1 VTRYREA
8 FEARDLDAI
17 VESLAPD
24 VVIHSPISRR
34 VTFRGREEARRLFE
48 IVLDLLGE
56 TRYTHELADGDVRV
70 AVFHAQLA
78 GREMHEVQVM
88 RLDAEGRVKDLT
100 LFLRPLPGIT
110 ALAAALGPR
119 LARRKGRRAAAV
131 VAAYARPLA
140 VVTEIG
146 DRISTRFV

>member
-1 VTRYREA
+1 MTRFREA

-24 VVIHSPISRR
+24 VVINSPISRR
-34 VTFRGREEARRLFE
+34 ISFRGREEARRLFE

-56 TRYTHELADGDVRV
+56 TRYTQELVDGDVRV
-70 AVFHAQLA
+70 VVLHARLA
-78 GREMHEVQVM
+78 GRELHEVQLM
-88 RLDAEGRVKDLT
+88 RLDGEGRVKELT
-100 LFLRPLPGIT
+100 LFMRPLPGIT

-119 LARRKGRRAAAV
+119 LARRKGRLAAAL
-131 VAAYARPLA
+131 VAGYARPLA

-146 DRISTRFV
+146 DRISTRLV

>member
-1 VTRYREA
+1 VTRFGEA

-24 VVIHSPISRR
+24 VVINSPISRR
-34 VTFRGREEARRLFE
+34 VSFRGREEARRLFE

-70 AVFHAQLA
+70 VVLHARLA
-78 GREMHEVQVM
+78 GRELHEVQLM
-88 RLDAEGRVKDLT
+88 RLDGEGRVKELT
-100 LFLRPLPGIT
+100 LFMRPLPGIT

-119 LARRKGRRAAAV
+119 LTRRKGRLAAAM

-146 DRISTRFV
+146 DRVSTRLV